1 MKKHL
6 IRFLFLVILTSA
18 ALSFTGYDACAL
30 SERNIPNL
38 SKIKKMVIEY
48 KESGDWA
55 REMEE
60 CAQKAIAIIE
70 EHHNKYSKQ
79 AIVFDIDETSLD
91 NFEYYK
97 KYDFGYNSEMWHKW
111 MHENM
116 SPAIEANLKIYK
128 KAIEKGMTV
137 FFITGRGELKR
148 EATEKNLKHAGYLVY
163 KQLILRE
170 KHELGVPAVKYKS
183 DRRKMIEKEGFE
195 ILLNVGDQYSD
206 LEGGY
211 SRFII
216 KYPNPIY
223 FLK

>member
-6 IRFLFLVILTSA
+6 VRFLFLVILTASA
-18 ALSFTGYDACAL
+18 MAYPLQDASALK
-30 SERNIPNL
+30 ERNIPNL

-97 KYDFGYNSEMWHKW
+97 KYDFGYNSDAWYKW
-111 MHENM
+111 MNENM
-116 SPAIEANLKIYK
+116 SPAIDANLKIYK
-128 KAIEKGMTV
+128 KAIEKGIKV

-148 EATEKNLKHAGYLVY
+148 EATDKNLKHAGYLIY
-163 KQLILRE
+163 ERLILRE
-170 KHELGVPAVKYKS
+170 KHELGTPAAKYKS
-183 DRRKMIEKEGFE
+183 ERRKMIEKEGFE
-195 ILLNVGDQYSD
+195 ILLNIGDQYSD

-211 SRFII
+211 SRFTI